1 MKTITTLVLLDNIQ
15 EPLYPVLYHSLE
27 YDPILYENSPP

>member
-15 EPLYPVLYHSLE
+15 EPLYTVLYLE
-27 YDPILYENSPP
+27 YDPIPYENSPP